1 MINFLKYKWLYLLIS
16 FLVII
21 PGLIS
26 LIFFGLKPSV
36 DFTGG
41 TVWEIKFEKSIVPD
55 KTSKDKP
62 EQILQKFLAAE
73 KINPSTSLRV
83 DGEQSRTIKD
93 PVVSASGD
101 SFIIK
106 SQEFDQKTKE
116 DLSAKLKDHFGAFSE
131 SLFESI
137 GPSLGQE
144 LLVKTMIGVVLAS
157 VLILLYITFRFGEK
171 SFGVCATVATIHD
184 SLVILGA
191 FSLLG
196 KFLGVEVDTL
206 FVTAVLTVLS
216 FSVHDTV
223 VTYDRIREL
232 TKLNP
237 KNDIAANTN
246 LAINQTLVRSLNNSL
261 TVILVLLALILLGGE
276 TIKWFSVALL
286 MGMITGTYSSICVA
300 APLLTVWQKRFVK
313 KV

>member
-1 MINFLKYKWLYLLIS
+1 MYLLIS
-16 FLVII
+16 SLVII
-21 PGLIS
+21 PGLTS
-26 LIFFGLKPSV
+26 LVLFGLKPSV

-41 TVWEIKFEKSIVPD
+41 TVWEIKFEKTIVID
-55 KTSKDKP
+55 KASQDKP
-62 EQILQKFLAAE
+62 EQILQKLLTAE
-73 KINPSTSLRV
+73 RV
-83 DGEQSRTIKD
+83 KD
-93 PVVSASGD
+93 AVVSASGG
-101 SFIIK
+101 SFVIK

-116 DLSAKLKDHFGAFSE
+116 DLSVKLKDRFGTFSE

-157 VLILLYITFRFGEK
+157 ILILLYIAYRFGEK
-171 SFGVCATVATIHD
+171 SFGVCATIATIHD

-206 FVTAVLTVLS
+206 FVTAILTVLS

-232 TKLNP
+232 RKLNP
-237 KNDIAANTN
+237 KNDIVTNTN

-286 MGMITGTYSSICVA
+286 IGMITGTYSSICVA
-300 APLLTVWQKRFVK
+300 APLLTVWQKRFVNSK
-313 KV
+313 IPAGRAA